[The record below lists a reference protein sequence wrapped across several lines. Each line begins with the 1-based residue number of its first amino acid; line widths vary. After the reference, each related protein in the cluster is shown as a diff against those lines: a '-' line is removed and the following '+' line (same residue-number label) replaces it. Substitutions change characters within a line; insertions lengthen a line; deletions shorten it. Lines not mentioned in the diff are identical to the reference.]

1 MIFIKNMAAP
11 MRRYIQYV
19 IRIFLFIMIFITI
32 SGENI
37 LIFAQS
43 IQQQKETDILGNEI
57 EWEYEGISF
66 DDNAVEEVPYSSEVP
81 TETNAENKQNSATAY
96 NTRPEA
102 SNMQPYSNTVN
113 TSDAGNRK
121 YIFYLL
127 IVSVLVILIGAIII
141 KFVL

>member
-1 MIFIKNMAAP
+1 MK
-11 MRRYIQYV
+11 RYIQYI
-19 IRIFLFIMIFITI
+19 IRIFLFIMIFITV

-66 DDNAVEEVPYSSEVP
+66 DDNAVEEVPSSSAVP
-81 TETNAENKQNSATAY
+81 TETNIENNQNSATAY
-96 NTRPEA
+96 TRPET
-102 SNMQPYSNTVN
+102 NNTQPDGV
-113 TSDAGNRK
+113 DNRK

-127 IVSVLVILIGAIII
+127 IGSAIVIVIGAVII